1 MLIGELDLK
10 LIAVFDHLFL
20 LRPILFVPLWTL
32 TLAGY
37 FWAGE
42 GGGTYRFAWLP
53 PGRLA
58 LSLLLYSLLMGSVYI
73 LNQIFDR
80 DTDKLNKKL
89 YLLAEGHVSPRAAW
103 AECFLL
109 IVIALSLSLL
119 FAPGYRV
126 FILLSLGLGI
136 LYSAPPFKLKGR
148 PLLDILSNSIGYGG
162 LAFMVGWLTWEGY
175 DKAHLLKSVPYILAV
190 AAVFINTT
198 VPDIEGDRKTGNIT
212 TGVFLGIRG
221 TTLLALSAILG
232 AVAASLWL
240 GDWLC
245 LIASVVATPLFVW
258 AAIKGKVKP
267 AMISYQLSGGALVI
281 LVCLLFPWYLALL
294 LVTFGALFV
303 YHKVRFGLT
312 YPALADRG

>member
-10 LIAVFDHLFL
+10 LIAVFDYLFL

-32 TLAGY
+32 TLTGY

-119 FAPGYRV
+119 FPPGYRV

-162 LAFMVGWLTWEGY
+162 LAFMVGWLTQGGY
-175 DKAHLLKSVPYILAV
+175 DKAHLLKSVPYVLAV

-198 VPDIEGDRKTGNIT
+198 VPDIEGDKKTGNIT

-221 TTLLALSAILG
+221 TTLLALLAILG

-245 LIASVVATPLFVW
+245 LIASAVATPLFVW

-267 AMISYQLSGGALVI
+267 AMMAYQLGGGALVI
-281 LVCLLFPWYLALL
+281 LLCILFPWFLILL
-294 LVTFGALFV
+294 LVTFGSLWA
-303 YHKVRFGLT
+303 YHRVRFGMN

>member
-20 LRPILFVPLWTL
+20 LRPILFVPLWAL
-32 TLAGY
+32 TLLGY
-37 FWAGE
+37 FWAE
-42 GGGTYRFAWLP
+42 GGTYRLAWLP
-53 PGRLA
+53 QGRLL
-58 LSLLLYSLLMGSVYI
+58 LSLFLYSLLMGSVYV

-80 DTDKLNKKL
+80 ESDRLNRKL
-89 YLLAEGHVSPRAAW
+89 YLLAEGYVTLRAAW
-103 AECFLL
+103 VECFLL
-109 IVIALSLSLL
+109 LVVSLSLSLL
-119 FAPGYRV
+119 FSPAYRV

-136 LYSAPPFKLKGR
+136 LYSAPPFKLKGK
-148 PLLDILSNSIGYGG
+148 PILDILSNSIGYGCV
-162 LAFMVGWLTWEGY
+162 AFMVGWLSLGTYHVG
-175 DKAHLLKSVPYILAV
+175 HLLKSLPYVLAV

-245 LIASVVATPLFVW
+245 LIASLAATPLFLW
-258 AAIKGKVKP
+258 AAIRAKVKS

-303 YHKVRFGLT
+303 YHKVRFGLN

>member
-1 MLIGELDLK
+1 M
-10 LIAVFDHLFL
+10 
-20 LRPILFVPLWTL
+20 PLWTL

-37 FWAGE
+37 YWAGAE
-42 GGGTYRFAWLP
+42 GEGYRFAWLP
-53 PGRLA
+53 EGRLA

-73 LNQIFDR
+73 LNQITDR
-80 DTDKLNKKL
+80 DTDRLNKKL
-89 YLLAEGHVSPRAAW
+89 HLLAEGHVSLRAAW

-109 IVIALSLSLL
+109 IVVSLSLSLL
-119 FAPGYRV
+119 FSPGYRA
-126 FILLSLGLGI
+126 FILLSVGLGI

-148 PLLDILSNSIGYGG
+148 PFLDILSNSVGYGS
-162 LAFMVGWLTWEGY
+162 LAFMVGWLTRGGY
-175 DKAHLLKSVPYILAV
+175 DKAHLLKSVPYVLAV

-198 VPDIEGDRKTGNIT
+198 VPDIDGDRKTGNIT

-232 AVAASLWL
+232 AVAASLWQ

-245 LIASVVATPLFVW
+245 LIASLAATPLFLW
-258 AAIKGKVKP
+258 AAIRAKVKP
-267 AMISYQLSGGALVI
+267 AMISYQLSGGVLVI
-281 LVCLLFPWYLALL
+281 LVCLLFPWYLTLL

-303 YHKVRFGLT
+303 YHKVRFGLN